1 MRPARRASERDP
13 ARDVTPDL
21 RRSASPADTERL
33 GGEVAARLRIGDVVL
48 LRGEL
53 GAGKTTF
60 VRGAATAIGATGRI
74 TSPTFALA
82 NRYDGPA
89 LRVAHL
95 DLYRLAGLGEDDED
109 LIEEEL
115 AGPVIAFVEWP
126 DPIAALV
133 ADRTALEVELRHAGG
148 DAREIELRWTR

>member
-1 MRPARRASERDP
+1 MRPARRASDRDP
-13 ARDVTPDL
+13 TRAAAPDL
-21 RRSASPADTERL
+21 RHSSSPVETERL
-33 GGEVAARLRIGDVVL
+33 GGEVAGRLRTGDVVL

-60 VRGAATAIGATGRI
+60 VRGAAAAIGATGRV

-82 NRYDGPA
+82 NRYDGPS

-115 AGPVIAFVEWP
+115 SGPVIAFVEWP